1 MIERSIVWIAPI
13 VVIGLHAAI
22 AALFFQ
28 HENHQLQQDN
38 SAMAQAIHSSEPQS
52 SSTQT
57 NAERYII
64 MTIDSD
70 WFFPKAI
77 DHAALLAI
85 EPEAPPIIAPPKIVK
100 STPQNSPPTP
110 SPKSPS
116 KPAIHQKSNATSNPI
131 KTPSHGGGQS
141 LQDGPAGFI
150 NGNSHASIDRNI
162 NRCYP
167 LISRRRGEQGRVIVR
182 IFVNEK
188 GALVNKKV
196 VQSSG
201 FSRLDRCALD
211 AITDLKVKPAIKGGK
226 AVSSHFDQPIEFRLR

>member
-28 HENHQLQQDN
+28 HENHQLQQDH
-38 SAMAQAIHSSEPQS
+38 SAMAQAIHSSEPQT

-57 NAERYII
+57 NAEPYII

-77 DHAALLAI
+77 DHTALLAI

-100 STPQNSPPTP
+100 PTP

-116 KPAIHQKSNATSNPI
+116 EPAIHQKSNATSNPI
-131 KTPSHGGGQS
+131 KTPSHGNGQS
-141 LQDGPAGFI
+141 LQNGPAGFI

-162 NRCYP
+162 DRCYP
-167 LISRRRGEQGRVIVR
+167 LISRRRGEQGRVVVR

-226 AVSSHFDQPIEFRLR
+226 AASSHFDQPIEFRLR

>member
-28 HENHQLQQDN
+28 HENHQLQQDH
-38 SAMAQAIHSSEPQS
+38 SAMAQAIHSSEPQT

-77 DHAALLAI
+77 
-85 EPEAPPIIAPPKIVK
+85 EPEAPPIIAPPKIGK
-100 STPQNSPPTP
+100 PAPQNSPPTP
-110 SPKSPS
+110 SPKSYS
-116 KPAIHQKSNATSNPI
+116 KPSTHKKSNATSNPI
-131 KTPSHGGGQS
+131 KTPSHGSGQS

-167 LISRRRGEQGRVIVR
+167 LISRRRGEQGRVMVR

>member
-22 AALFFQ
+22 AALFLK
-28 HENHQLQQDN
+28 HENHQLQQDH
-38 SAMAQAIHSSEPQS
+38 SAMAQAIHSSEPQT

-100 STPQNSPPTP
+100 PTPQNSPPTP

-116 KPAIHQKSNATSNPI
+116 KPAIHKKSNATSNP
-131 KTPSHGGGQS
+131 SHGSGQS

-150 NGNSHASIDRNI
+150 NGNSHVSIARNI

-201 FSRLDRCALD
+201 FS
-211 AITDLKVKPAIKGGK
+211 V
-226 AVSSHFDQPIEFRLR
+226 

>member
-28 HENHQLQQDN
+28 HENHQLQQDH
-38 SAMAQAIHSSEPQS
+38 STMAQAIHSSEPQT

-77 DHAALLAI
+77 
-85 EPEAPPIIAPPKIVK
+85 EPEAPPIIAPPKIGK
-100 STPQNSPPTP
+100 PAPQNSPSTP
-110 SPKSPS
+110 SPKSYS
-116 KPAIHQKSNATSNPI
+116 KPSTHKKSNATSNPI
-131 KTPSHGGGQS
+131 KTPSHGSGQS
-141 LQDGPAGFI
+141 SQDGPAGFI

-167 LISRRRGEQGRVIVR
+167 LTSRRRGEQGRVIVR

-226 AVSSHFDQPIEFRLR
+226 AISSHFDQPIEFRLR